1 MHIRIKAL
9 LFVLIR
15 SFEFKLAVPADDI
28 VGIAKYVFRNR
39 HQEILQLTTSLGSLH
54 GLRYDTSY
62 LKDFSYQCLL
72 ERSSRAG
79 VVSTSVA

>member
-39 HQEILQLTTSLGSLH
+39 HQQIL
-54 GLRYDTSY
+54 
-62 LKDFSYQCLL
+62 
-72 ERSSRAG
+72 
-79 VVSTSVA
+79 